1 MRGCVLWSGVRV
13 GLAATLLV
21 TAGAATGV
29 LAQGTAKAMDDLPSS
44 KQLGAVPGS
53 PQRVNSEPVSMA
65 VSPDGRYVV
74 TVNAGY
80 GTFESKYEQSLAV
93 MDTRTGR
100 VVDFPDERTATT
112 GKQTLYSGLA
122 FSGDGRHL
130 YASMAS
136 LTDPTGSDK
145 GDVGNGIVVY
155 RFDAGKITPER
166 LIPIGLQKL
175 EGARRTKL
183 VGGKDG
189 AMGVPYP
196 AAIAVVERVD
206 KRIGELGLRYTAI
219 EQQLLV
225 ADNLSD
231 DVLLMNAAMGWVE
244 KRFDLSETDAVPGTY
259 PVAVAVSKDGARGF
273 VALWNSSEV
282 VELDLVNGTV
292 GRRLALLKP
301 SDPVKPGTHPCA
313 LEMSPDGK
321 TLYVALANRDA
332 VAAVDISGGTSQLSE
347 SRRATP
353 ASKDRSPGTP
363 TGAPKYPTHDDRTVM
378 NGAPNSSKSPSSPK
392 FAVKGYYDMRLPGQS
407 YFGAEPVALA
417 VSADGSRLYAAN
429 MGSDAVA
436 VIDTR
441 KLTAAAAK
449 QGMVE
454 PVGFIPTEWM
464 PMSLAL
470 VPTHRD
476 KAAMDGAPGNIGRGT
491 GKSEKLYIATDKG
504 RGTGPNNFA
513 QRVTAT
519 AIPKTKQEFT
529 YIATLLYGS
538 LAAVDVGA
546 VDLKAAT
553 AEVMQSN
560 RMRAAAER
568 IEFAANGSASANTK
582 AEADSSANTPAS
594 TNRSPGTPS
603 ALRNDK
609 KNYGDD
615 KQRSGDDNQ
624 GAGPIKHV
632 IYIIKENRTY
642 DQLFGDLKQ
651 NGRPV
656 GNGDAGLAM
665 YGESVTPNQH
675 KLALQ
680 FGVLDNFFDSGEV
693 SGDGHEWSNAAI
705 STDYNEK
712 TWQQQ
717 YRNAQ
722 RTYDYEG
729 VVSNGY
735 PLLQKI
741 ADVNEP
747 ASGYMWGNAEAHGR
761 THYNFG
767 EFISSTFCDMKKS
780 GSMQEGPLLE
790 SVKCARVAIQK
801 GEAIPAEWGGGVSR
815 WPWAIPL
822 LAGNVAT
829 KPELVGHFAA
839 ESPDFNLR
847 VPDQIRAE
855 VFLRHFAG
863 WVRERAAGKDTMPN
877 YITVRLG
884 DDHTAGTTVGGPTP
898 KASVADN
905 DLAVGRVVDAVS
917 HSAYWEDTAIFIL
930 EDDAQN
936 GADHVDAHRSLAL
949 VVSKYSPRAVGGG
962 AFVDSHF
969 YTTVSVVRTMETL
982 LGLPPMNNNDALAP
996 LMGPMFTGPGD
1007 QRPFAADYANR
1018 ENGLIYTANAKTAVG
1033 ARESA
1038 KMDFTHADRADAS
1051 KLNVILWRDAMGDA
1065 AVPAQLTEKQKRAK
1079 KDDDD

>member
-1 MRGCVLWSGVRV
+1 MRDSWARLMRGCGVWSGARV
-13 GLAATLLV
+13 GLGGILLV
-21 TAGAATGV
+21 VSGVATGV
-29 LAQGTAKAMDDLPSS
+29 LAQGTGSVVDLPSS
-44 KQLGAVPGS
+44 KQIVGVVPGD
-53 PQRVNSEPVSMA
+53 PQRVNSLPISMA

-93 MDTRTGR
+93 MDARTG
-100 VVDFPDERTATT
+100 VVTDFPDERTATT

-122 FSGDGRHL
+122 FSADGRHL

-136 LTDPTGSDK
+136 LSDPVGDGKDK
-145 GDVGNGIVVY
+145 TGNGIAVY
-155 RFDAGKITPER
+155 GFDAGKITPER
-166 LIPIGLQKL
+166 MIPIGLQKL

-183 VGGKDG
+183 IGGVDG
-189 AMGVPYP
+189 TMGVPYP
-196 AAIAVVERVD
+196 AAIAVVEQDPTHRD
-206 KRIGELGLRYTAI
+206 KTAMNGAPDLVVGER
-219 EQQLLV
+219 LLV

-231 DVLLMNAAMGWVE
+231 DALVIDSRNGNVE
-244 KRFDLSETDAVPGTY
+244 MRFDLSESDAVPSTY
-259 PVAVAVSKDGARGF
+259 PVAAAVSKDGTRGF
-273 VALWNSSEV
+273 VALWNASEV

-292 GRRLALLKP
+292 RRRLALLKP
-301 SDPVKPGTHPCA
+301 RDPVKPGTHPCA
-313 LEMSPDGK
+313 LEISPDGK

-332 VAAVDISGGTSQLSE
+332 VAAVDISGGN
-347 SRRATP
+347 
-353 ASKDRSPGTP
+353 P
-363 TGAPKYPTHDDRTVM
+363 THRDKAAMDGAP
-378 NGAPNSSKSPSSPK
+378 GSLKSPSSSR
-392 FAVKGYYDMRLPGQS
+392 FAVKGYFDTRLAGQS

-417 VSADGSRLYAAN
+417 VSGDGGRLYAAN

-454 PVGFIPTEWM
+454 PMGFIPTEWM
-464 PMSLAL
+464 PMSLA
-470 VPTHRD
+470 VVRPTHRD
-476 KAAMDGAPGNIGRGT
+476 KAAMNGAPGSVAGET
-491 GKSEKLYIATDKG
+491 LYIATDKG

-513 QRVTAT
+513 QRAVAGV
-519 AIPKTKQEFT
+519 AAPKTKRDFS

-553 AEVMQSN
+553 AEVMTAN
-560 RMRAAAER
+560 RMKAAEER
-568 IEFAANGSASANTK
+568 IEFAGSASAK
-582 AEADSSANTPAS
+582 AEADSSA
-594 TNRSPGTPS
+594 

-609 KNYGDD
+609 ENIGYD
-615 KQRSGDDNQ
+615 KQ

-642 DQLFGDLKQ
+642 DQLFGDLKR

-675 KLALQ
+675 ELALQ

-693 SGDGHEWSNAAI
+693 SGDGHVWSNAAI
-705 STDYNEK
+705 GTDYLEK
-712 TWQQQ
+712 TWQQE
-717 YRNAQ
+717 YRNGQ

-729 VVSNGY
+729 MVANGY

-747 ASGYMWGNAEAHGR
+747 KSGYMWGNAEAHGR

-767 EFISSTFCDMKKS
+767 EFISSTFCEAKKS
-780 GSMQEGPLLE
+780 GSSQEGPQLAE
-790 SVKCARVAIQK
+790 TRCAREAIEP
-801 GEAIPAEWGGGVSR
+801 GEAIPAEWGGGVSK

-822 LAGNVAT
+822 LVRNVAT
-829 KPELVGHFAA
+829 KPELAGHFAA
-839 ESPDFNLR
+839 EAPDFNLWI
-847 VPDQIRAE
+847 PDQIRAE
-855 VFLRHFAG
+855 IFLRHFAG
-863 WVRERAAGKDTMPN
+863 WVGERAAGKDTMPN
-877 YITVRLG
+877 YITLRLPN
-884 DDHTAGTTVGGPTP
+884 DHTAGTTVGGPTP
-898 KASVADN
+898 KSSVADN
-905 DLAVGRVVDAVS
+905 DLAIGRVVDAVS
-917 HSAYWEDTAIFIL
+917 HSAYWNDTAFFIL

-949 VVSKYSPRAVGGG
+949 VVSKYAPRSADGGT
-962 AFVDSHF
+962 FVDSNF

-996 LMGPMFTGPGD
+996 QIGSMFSGAGD
-1007 QRPFAADYANR
+1007 QRPFTADYANR
-1018 ENGLIYTANAKTAVG
+1018 ENGLIYTANAATAVG

-1038 KMDFTHADRADAS
+1038 KMDFTLADRADAS
-1051 KLNVILWRDAMGDA
+1051 KLNVILWRDAMGDR
-1065 AVPAQLTEKQKRAK
+1065 AVPAQLTQKQKKAK
-1079 KDDDD
+1079 KDEDDD